1 MPEVGDVVRLPVK
14 GKSIPVRVKS
24 VRLGGEHFG
33 IQHVELICSMDVLS
47 LRQRGSPG
55 FALSGRPCSYAGSM
69 LYVCICC
76 LCFSDLFHRYEALT
90 SVTLRLVLVAS
101 LRVLRFKDPPRP
113 A

>member
-47 LRQRGSPG
+47 L
-55 FALSGRPCSYAGSM
+55 
-69 LYVCICC
+69 
-76 LCFSDLFHRYEALT
+76 
-90 SVTLRLVLVAS
+90 
-101 LRVLRFKDPPRP
+101 
-113 A
+113 